1 MVLWV
6 VAMVCTVAGLVSV
19 LRARIV
25 GGGLLIVGGLAVGLL
40 STEYL
45 P

>member
-1 MVLWV
+1 MVLWS
-6 VAMVCTVAGLVSV
+6 VAMVCTVVGLISV

-25 GGGLLIVGGLAVGLL
+25 RGGLLIVGGIVVGLL